1 MVTGSLTL
9 YNLYY
14 QLEPFYPFMIIGI
27 GVCFFMFVQC
37 LNETLFP
44 KPPLQVK
51 RSISESSKGRIKP
64 RKSRKFEK
72 EVIDQEKLRF
82 KREFI
87 NSSYKRLGVAG
98 SYVTYE
104 NDVYQSATVLRL
116 FILVVSCLIAVLF
129 GISVSSLIGAAI
141 FIFGLYCLLIAEKI
155 ADSNNMGRLRADIKK
170 LNTYQRLE
178 MDLLMTRFMAIIE
191 DANTNSA
198 TTTISKYI
206 DTSTACRNDLNTF
219 LADSNLNTLQEALD
233 KWRDRIT
240 AIPNH
245 NMQDIVR
252 FIEKL
257 KKMYIQGDT
266 YGLYT
271 EMYTIRNMLIENYYR
286 PYIDKIKRKRTGRM
300 LGLLIFMAFCL
311 FTIILLPLVF
321 EVIGS
326 LGDIRGLEL

>member
-1 MVTGSLTL
+1 MVTGSITL

-14 QLEPFYPFMIIGI
+14 QLEPFYPFMIVGI
-27 GVCFFMFVQC
+27 GVCFFIFVQC

-64 RKSRKFEK
+64 KKSRKFEK

-87 NSSYKRLGVAG
+87 NSSYKRLGIAG

-104 NDVYQSATVLRL
+104 NDVYQSAMVLRL
-116 FILVVSCLIAVLF
+116 FILVVSSLVAVLV
-129 GISVSSLIGAAI
+129 GMSVSALIGVSI
-141 FIFGLYCLLIAEKI
+141 FLLGLYCMTISEKI
-155 ADSNNMGRLRADIKK
+155 ADSNNMSRLKSDIKK
-170 LNTYQRLE
+170 LNLYQRLE
-178 MDLLMTRFMAIIE
+178 IDLLMTRFMAIIE

-206 DTSTACRNDLNTF
+206 ETSTACRNDLNTF

-245 NMQDIVR
+245 NMQDVVR

-286 PYIDKIKRKRTGRM
+286 PYIDKIKRKRTGRL
-300 LGLLIFMAFCL
+300 LGLLIFMASCVFMV
-311 FTIILLPLVF
+311 ILIPLIL

-326 LGDIRGLEL
+326 LGEIKGLEL